1 MTIYIYGL
9 FCPIENTVRYV
20 GKSNRPENRFR
31 AHLSSARGSTY
42 EHHTSRW
49 IRKLLSQGHRPTLI
63 ILEEVAAEVRWQDVE
78 RAYIASAADWG
89 WKLTNSTAGGEG
101 LDFICPEA
109 SAKYRAKL
117 SASLKKVWATPER
130 REEAR
135 LRVLASWADP
145 EIVARRKASSELARQ
160 TPETQARYVAAAKD
174 IHSRPEVKEKVRA
187 SLKAAWADP
196 ERKERWVAATTTPE
210 VKRKQ
215 SEAKL
220 ASWKDPE
227 FIAKQ
232 AAGWT
237 DERRAKQAT
246 WPNDPERK
254 AKIDAARNSEEY
266 KAKRAATIRAKW
278 IEKNKHLP
286 PEEFAR
292 KLAHND
298 RVSASRK
305 AAILAATT
313 ATPYTESS

>member
-1 MTIYIYGL
+1 MTVYIYGL

-20 GKSNRPENRFR
+20 GKSNKPENRFR
-31 AHLSSARGSTY
+31 AHLSAARRSSY

-49 IRKLLSQGHRPTLI
+49 IRKLLSQGRRPTLV

-135 LRVLASWADP
+135 LRVLATWADP
-145 EIVARRKASSELARQ
+145 EIVARRKASSELTRQ

-174 IHSRPEVKEKVRA
+174 IHSRPEVKEKVSA

-196 ERKERWVAATTTPE
+196 ERKEKWIAATTTPE
-210 VKRKQ
+210 VKAKQ
-215 SEAKL
+215 SAAKL

-227 FIAKQ
+227 FVAKQ
-232 AAGWT
+232 AAAWT
-237 DERRAKQAT
+237 DERRAKQGKWAT
-246 WPNDPERK
+246 DPDRK
-254 AKIDAARNSEEY
+254 AKIDAARNSAEY
-266 KAKRAATIRAKW
+266 KEKRAATIRAKW
-278 IEKNKHLP
+278 IERNKHLP

-292 KLAHND
+292 KLANND

-305 AAILAATT
+305 AALLAAATS
-313 ATPYTESS
+313 TPYTESS

>member
-1 MTIYIYGL
+1 MTNYIYVL
-9 FCPIENTVRYV
+9 HCPLSGTVRYV
-20 GKSNRPENRFR
+20 GKTVNPDKRLRS
-31 AHLSSARGSTY
+31 HVSAARTGMY
-42 EHHTSRW
+42 KHHTSAW
-49 IRKLLSQGHRPTLI
+49 IRKLLSVGLEPLI
-63 ILEEVAAEVRWQDVE
+63 EVVDAVEDGERWQDLE
-78 RAYIASAADWG
+78 RRWIAEGTAKG

-101 LDFICPEA
+101 LDYICPQA
-109 SAKYRAKL
+109 AAAYKANL
-117 SASLKKVWATPER
+117 SVAMSNLWNLPER
-130 REEAR
+130 RQENR
-135 LRVLASWADP
+135 IRSLRAWADP
-145 EIVARRKASSELARQ
+145 DVTARRKASQQVAREAPD
-160 TPETQARYVAAAKD
+160 TKAKYVAAGKE
-174 IHSRPEVKEKVRA
+174 IGSRPEVKEKRSK

-237 DERRAKQAT
+237 EERRMKQAT

-254 AKIDAARNSEEY
+254 AKIDAARNSAEY
-266 KAKRAATIRAKW
+266 KEKRAATIRAKW

-286 PEEFAR
+286 HEEFAR

-305 AAILAATT
+305 AAALAAVTP
-313 ATPYTESS
+313 TPYTESS

>member
-1 MTIYIYGL
+1 MEI
-9 FCPIENTVRYV
+9 IETVAE
-20 GKSNRPENRFR
+20 GES
-31 AHLSSARGSTY
+31 
-42 EHHTSRW
+42 W
-49 IRKLLSQGHRPTLI
+49 Q
-63 ILEEVAAEVRWQDVE
+63 AAERSWILKATEND
-78 RAYIASAADWG
+78 

-101 LDFICPEA
+101 LDYICPEA
-109 SAKYRAKL
+109 AAKYRANL
-117 SASLKKVWATPER
+117 SAAMSELWNRPER
-130 REEAR
+130 RQEASAR
-135 LRVLASWADP
+135 SLAAWADP
-145 EIVARRKASSELARQ
+145 DINARRKASQEAARA
-160 TPETQARYVAAAKD
+160 TPETQARYVAAARE
-174 IHSRPEVKEKVRA
+174 IHSRPGVKEIVSA

-227 FIAKQ
+227 FVAKQ
-232 AAGWT
+232 AAAWT
-237 DERRAKQAT
+237 DERRHKQGKWT
-246 WPNDPERK
+246 TDPERK
-254 AKIDAARNSEEY
+254 AKIDAARNSVEY
-266 KAKRAATIRAKW
+266 KEKRAATIRAKW